1 MILAAARNPR
11 HLELVAQF
19 LSKEGDCVKSAN
31 PLAAIAIALSQ
42 AKAIG
47 LALVDMDGFYRRV
60 WKRCERIRD
69 RQIPFLLLLPQQS
82 VAIEQQ
88 NLAHGMQS
96 TLVKPLVV
104 KKFLGIVR
112 SLLRD

>member
-1 MILAAARNPR
+1 MILAAARNHR

-19 LSKEGDCVKSAN
+19 LRKEGNWVKSAN
-31 PLAAIAIALSQ
+31 PLEALDLAISQ
-42 AKAIG
+42 SKAIG
-47 LALVDMDGFYRRV
+47 LALVDIDGFSRRV
-60 WKRCERIRD
+60 WSCERIRD
-69 RQIPFLLLLPQQS
+69 RQIPFLLLLPKQS

-88 NLAHGMQS
+88 NLAHRMQS
-96 TLVKPLVV
+96 TLVKPLVI